1 MSKKKVSQKEAD
13 FILCG
18 IAYAH
23 AIHKYDGKTI
33 IPGGEMAQFADEVY
47 EIFDRY
53 CKEYR
58 VKVKKGKKQNG

>member
-33 IPGGEMAQFADEVY
+33 IPGREMAQFSDEVY
-47 EIFDRY
+47 EIFDCY
-53 CKEYR
+53 CKEYG
-58 VKVKKGKKQNG
+58 VKVKKGKNHD

>member
-23 AIHKYDGKTI
+23 AIHKFDGKTI
-33 IPGGEMAQFADEVY
+33 IPGGEIAQFSDEIY
-47 EIFDRY
+47 
-53 CKEYR
+53 
-58 VKVKKGKKQNG
+58 